1 MTGPT
6 RRAARSVTL
15 DPAAPSVRAGPRR
28 GRSLSPT
35 NGARDRHRPAGWYR
49 ERVDP
54 DHAEERALRALGH
67 RFVAGIDEVGRGCLA
82 GPVVAAAVILPPD
95 WTPAGLRDSKLLKPE
110 ERERLDVEIR
120 AHALAWSLAAVEPAL
135 IDRLNILQ
143 ATLLA
148 AQLAAGRLRIRP
160 DALLFDGSLVLGDL
174 HLPQWVVVDG
184 DRLCA
189 SIAAASV
196 VAKVARDRLM
206 VELDADYPGYGLASN
221 KGYAAPDH
229 RAGLAALG
237 LTPIHRRTF
246 ASCAE
251 VEQLGLWGGG
261 VGSSTAVDGE
271 GTEANGSDEE
281 STETD

>member
-1 MTGPT
+1 MTGST
-6 RRAARSVTL
+6 RRAAPSITL
-15 DPAAPSVRAGPRR
+15 DPVAAARSAPRR

-35 NGARDRHRPAGWYR
+35 SGARDRHRPVGWYR
-49 ERVDP
+49 ERIDP
-54 DHAEERALRALGH
+54 DHAEERALRALGF

-95 WTPAGLRDSKLLKPE
+95 WAPAGLRDSKLLKAE

-120 AHALAWSLAAVEPAL
+120 SHALAWSLAAVEPAL

-148 AQLAAGRLRIRP
+148 AQLAAGRLRVRP

-261 VGSSTAVDGE
+261 AGAEPAGDSD
-271 GTEANGSDEE
+271 GSDGDDPDDEA
-281 STETD
+281 SAAG